1 MKKICTDINQSRILR
16 DLGVNQATADFGY
29 IGNEG
34 PFLRSSA
41 DIDDEMT
48 PAWSLE
54 ALLSLLPPG
63 TLFLSRYNR
72 IMADFRGTAG
82 HHDISLSTG
91 ASETYLDAVFQ
102 IVTAAVREKY
112 I

>member
-48 PAWSLE
+48 PAWGLE
-54 ALLSLLPPG
+54 AL
-63 TLFLSRYNR
+63 LFLSRYNR